1 MFDRTQ
7 IDPRVQKQLFR
18 KINSINRRELG
29 GDSNSPFFV
38 GNALDVSTKNPASE
52 HLFRSCFAKVS
63 VAVPNMKKDE
73 KGKSTLVHQP
83 ISLSSYMNGQEED
96 EILGV
101 KDNAKNTP
109 LTFSQGVNEDEKN
122 RFRGHSGIT
131 KISVAQQKY
140 YTYKY
145 TIDWTCPD
153 PVYFEEVFEPNFLKM
168 GAYAAIEF
176 GWGIEDSEIKDV
188 EPLSIEEM
196 RRFLTPDPTDP
207 NNSGGV
213 ALRERNL
220 KTSGNYF
227 CGVGTVI
234 KFKWSINSDG
244 TYSGNMEVMTPGAS
258 ALSETTQ
265 GTSNSSDSIPV
276 MKFNNTFELQ
286 ALSNKILKNLSKYD
300 IKQEEREAIRKA
312 AKSANDVSNNLQVNS
327 TTFNV
332 AMRNLDKVVDYF
344 LDDKSGRK
352 TKSKLRYNDGDN
364 SYVPS
369 GVGLNKGRGRLSYK
383 YTDGLMRLEVKKD
396 QASRV
401 MNRETEIYETKT
413 YMVPDFLKK
422 RYFMSWGWFED
433 NMLNTFFKLKTGS
446 QVIQSFKSET
456 SIPDG
461 NIFGRPLYKT
471 FDNKCVSSKHLYSL
485 GLDKTILPGKHHP
498 TLADGFSKIKDPY
511 LREFIPVFYKD
522 ELRVDLDRIRLI
534 YKVID
539 DEFPPFLQG
548 IDKNR
553 NYERGLEKVENEDG
567 GSELKEVDYS
577 NVGNIRNM
585 VFPIEMFQKHFQNTT
600 STRQGIRNF
609 WADVNNQYG
618 GYWGFQIGES
628 VTTPGQIGV
637 FDSYYS
643 PKKYNSET
651 KATSVD
657 ITEGMFTF
665 SVYSKDSIVKS
676 FDANLDLSAEA
687 ATLARY
693 GHFSQPQSG
702 TTKIDGKK
710 ELGIEAW
717 NILNRS
723 IDEEEVARKE
733 DLRRF
738 RELNDSK
745 NTYKNVSYEG
755 EDLQESFLDKIKNL
769 DEDDKKVLETL
780 ESSRVQFIN
789 GVGCYDKKGNFSS
802 YFKGVM
808 LHLINFSDM
817 KGSGSNIE
825 TAQAILPIEVSLTLD
840 GIGGLSVG
848 NLFKLDYLPKVYRES
863 CYFMITKVEHSIGTS
878 GWETTIGSVMI
889 ADLPAVWEK
898 SGKRLNS
905 GLEDYQ
911 SLFDVTNIPTDL
923 ELLRAYTQQ
932 ESITFNELDDLN
944 DAAAE
949 LEDAI
954 DRTNQLIDGAGFFNT
969 RIAAGIP
976 WNRNWIKR
984 KYKNYV
990 NYVNKYEIFLN
1001 TFERSDEIKPIL
1013 ERQRELENEC
1023 EIILNQFDDTLFPVG
1038 DDGDDGG
1045 SVSGDVA
1052 NIGLDF

>member
-18 KINSINRRELG
+18 KIDSINRRKL
-29 GDSNSPFFV
+29 DSDGSPFFV

-63 VAVPNMKKDE
+63 IAVPNMKKDE

-83 ISLSSYMNGQEED
+83 ISLSSYMNGQEDD
-96 EILGV
+96 EILGA

-153 PVYFEEVFEPNFLKM
+153 PVYFEEVFEPNFLRM

-300 IKQEEREAIRKA
+300 IEEEEREAIRKA
-312 AKSANDVSNNLQVNS
+312 ANSANDVSNNLQVNS

-332 AMRNLDKVVDYF
+332 AMRNLDKVADYF
-344 LDDKSGRK
+344 LDDKFGSEATSK
-352 TKSKLRYNDGDN
+352 TNYNDGKDA
-364 SYVPS
+364 YALP
-369 GVGLNKGRGRLSYK
+369 GLNINKGRGKVTYD
-383 YTDGLMRLEVKKD
+383 YHDGLIRMSVP
-396 QASRV
+396 
-401 MNRETEIYETKT
+401 YETSINNASLLQTVYK
-413 YMVPDFLKK
+413 VPDFLKK

-511 LREFIPVFYKD
+511 LREFIPKFYKD
-522 ELRVDLDRIRLI
+522 EQRVDLDRIRMI

-628 VTTPGQIGV
+628 TTTPGQIGV

-657 ITEGMFTF
+657 ITEGMFPF

-780 ESSRVQFIN
+780 ESSRTQFIN

-802 YFKGVM
+802 YYKGVM

-817 KGSGSNIE
+817 EGSDSNIE

-848 NLFKLDYLPKVYRES
+848 NLFKLDYLPKVYREF

-889 ADLPAVWEK
+889 ADLPAVWQK

-923 ELLRAYTQQ
+923 ELLRAFTQQ

-944 DAAAE
+944 DAEAE
-949 LEDAI
+949 LGDAI
-954 DRTNQLIDGAGFFNT
+954 KRTNQLINEAGFFNT

-990 NYVNKYEIFLN
+990 KYVNKYEIFLD

-1013 ERQRELENEC
+1013 ETLRIRENEC

-1038 DDGDDGG
+1038 SGPGG
-1045 SVSGDVA
+1045 AG
-1052 NIGLDF
+1052 

>member
-18 KINSINRRELG
+18 KIDSINRRELG
-29 GDSNSPFFV
+29 GDGSPFFV
-38 GNALDVSTKNPASE
+38 GNALDSSTKNPASE

-83 ISLSSYMNGQEED
+83 ISLSSYMNGQEDD
-96 EILGV
+96 EILGA

-153 PVYFEEVFEPNFLKM
+153 PVYFEEVFEPNFLRM

-176 GWGIEDSEIKDV
+176 GWGIENSEIKDV

-300 IKQEEREAIRKA
+300 IEEEERAAIRKA
-312 AKSANDVSNNLQVNS
+312 AKSANDVSDNLQVNS

-332 AMRNLDKVVDYF
+332 AMRNLDKVADYF
-344 LDDKSGRK
+344 LDDKFGSEATSK
-352 TKSKLRYNDGDN
+352 TNYNDGKDVYTLPGTN
-364 SYVPS
+364 I
-369 GVGLNKGRGRLSYK
+369 NKGRGKVTYD
-383 YTDGLMRLEVKKD
+383 YHDGLIRMSVPLEK
-396 QASRV
+396 SRDGF
-401 MNRETEIYETKT
+401 MLYNAYK
-413 YMVPDFLKK
+413 VPDFLKK

-461 NIFGRPLYKT
+461 NIFGRPVYKT
-471 FDNKCVSSKHLYSL
+471 FDNKCVTSRHLYSL
-485 GLDKTILPGKHHP
+485 GLDNTILPGKHHP
-498 TLADGFSKIKDPY
+498 TLADGFSKVKDPS
-511 LREFIPVFYKD
+511 LKESIPKFYKA
-522 ELRVDLDRIRLI
+522 EQRVDLDRIRMI

-539 DEFPPFLQG
+539 DEFPPFIAEG
-548 IDKNR
+548 NVDKDR
-553 NYERGLEKVENEDG
+553 RG
-567 GSELKEVDYS
+567 SSPYY
-577 NVGNIRNM
+577 GNIRNM

-609 WADVNNQYG
+609 WADVNHQYG

-676 FDANLDLSAEA
+676 FNADLDLSAEA

-693 GHFSQPQSG
+693 GHFSKPQSG

-723 IDEEEVARKE
+723 IDEAEVARKE

-780 ESSRVQFIN
+780 ESSRTQFIN

-817 KGSGSNIE
+817 EGSDSNIE
-825 TAQAILPIEVSLTLD
+825 TSQAILPIEVSLTLD

-848 NLFKLDYLPKVYRES
+848 NLFKLDYLPKVYREF

-889 ADLPAVWEK
+889 ADLPAVWQK

-923 ELLRAYTQQ
+923 ERLRAFTQQ
-932 ESITFNELDDLN
+932 ESITFNELEDLN
-944 DAAAE
+944 EADAI
-949 LEDAI
+949 LKDAI

-990 NYVNKYEIFLN
+990 EYVNKYEIFLD

-1038 DDGDDGG
+1038 GSGG
-1045 SVSGDVA
+1045 GGA
-1052 NIGLDF
+1052 N

>member
-7 IDPRVQKQLFR
+7 IDPRVPKQLVR
-18 KINSINRRELG
+18 KIDSINRRELG
-29 GDSNSPFFV
+29 GDGSPFFV
-38 GNALDVSTKNPASE
+38 GNALDSSTKNPASE

-83 ISLSSYMNGQEED
+83 ISLSSYMNGQEDD
-96 EILGV
+96 EILGA

-153 PVYFEEVFEPNFLKM
+153 PVYFEEVFEPNFLRM

-176 GWGIEDSEIKDV
+176 GWGIENSEIKDV

-300 IKQEEREAIRKA
+300 IEEEERAAIRKA
-312 AKSANDVSNNLQVNS
+312 AKSANDVSDNLKVNT

-332 AMRNLDKVVDYF
+332 AMRNLDKVADYF
-344 LDDKSGRK
+344 LDDKFGSEATSK
-352 TKSKLRYNDGDN
+352 TNYNDGKDVYTLPGTN
-364 SYVPS
+364 I
-369 GVGLNKGRGRLSYK
+369 NKGRGKVTYD
-383 YTDGLMRLEVKKD
+383 YHDGLIRMSVPLEK
-396 QASRV
+396 SRDGF
-401 MNRETEIYETKT
+401 MLYNAYK
-413 YMVPDFLKK
+413 VPDFLKK

-461 NIFGRPLYKT
+461 NIFGRPVYKT
-471 FDNKCVSSKHLYSL
+471 FDNKCVTSRHLYSL
-485 GLDKTILPGKHHP
+485 GLDNTILPGKHHP
-498 TLADGFSKIKDPY
+498 TLADGFSKVKDPS
-511 LREFIPVFYKD
+511 LKESIPKFYKA
-522 ELRVDLDRIRLI
+522 EQRVDLDRIRMI

-539 DEFPPFLQG
+539 DEFPPFIAEG
-548 IDKNR
+548 NVDKDR
-553 NYERGLEKVENEDG
+553 RG
-567 GSELKEVDYS
+567 SSPYY
-577 NVGNIRNM
+577 GNIRNM

-609 WADVNNQYG
+609 WADVNHQYG

-676 FDANLDLSAEA
+676 FNADLDLSAEA

-693 GHFSQPQSG
+693 GHFSKPQSG

-723 IDEEEVARKE
+723 IDEAEVARKE

-780 ESSRVQFIN
+780 ESSRTQFIN

-817 KGSGSNIE
+817 EGSDSNIE
-825 TAQAILPIEVSLTLD
+825 TSQAILPIEVSLTLD

-848 NLFKLDYLPKVYRES
+848 NLFKLDYLPKVYREF

-889 ADLPAVWEK
+889 ADLPAVWQK

-923 ELLRAYTQQ
+923 ERLRAFTQQ
-932 ESITFNELDDLN
+932 ESITFNELEDLN
-944 DAAAE
+944 EADAI
-949 LEDAI
+949 LKDAI

-990 NYVNKYEIFLN
+990 EYVNKYEIFLD

-1038 DDGDDGG
+1038 GSGG
-1045 SVSGDVA
+1045 GGA
-1052 NIGLDF
+1052 N

>member
-18 KINSINRRELG
+18 KIDSINRRELG
-29 GDSNSPFFV
+29 GDGSPFFV
-38 GNALDVSTKNPASE
+38 GNALDSSTKNPASE

-153 PVYFEEVFEPNFLKM
+153 PVYFEEVFEPNFLRM

-176 GWGIEDSEIKDV
+176 GWGIENSEIKDV

-300 IKQEEREAIRKA
+300 IEEEERAAIRKA
-312 AKSANDVSNNLQVNS
+312 AKSANDVSDNLKVNT

-332 AMRNLDKVVDYF
+332 AMRNLDKVADYF
-344 LDDKSGRK
+344 LDDKFGSEATSK
-352 TKSKLRYNDGDN
+352 TNYNDGKDVYTLPGTN
-364 SYVPS
+364 I
-369 GVGLNKGRGRLSYK
+369 NKGRGKVTYD
-383 YTDGLMRLEVKKD
+383 YHDGLIRMSVPLEK
-396 QASRV
+396 SRDGF
-401 MNRETEIYETKT
+401 MLYNAYK
-413 YMVPDFLKK
+413 VPDFLKK

-461 NIFGRPLYKT
+461 NIFGRPVYKT
-471 FDNKCVSSKHLYSL
+471 FDNKCVTSRHLYSL
-485 GLDKTILPGKHHP
+485 GLDNTILPGKHHP
-498 TLADGFSKIKDPY
+498 TLADGFSKVKDPS
-511 LREFIPVFYKD
+511 LKESIPKFYKA
-522 ELRVDLDRIRLI
+522 EQRVDLDRIRMI

-539 DEFPPFLQG
+539 DEFPPFIAEG
-548 IDKNR
+548 NVDKDR
-553 NYERGLEKVENEDG
+553 RG
-567 GSELKEVDYS
+567 SSPYY
-577 NVGNIRNM
+577 GNIRNM

-609 WADVNNQYG
+609 WADVNHQYG

-676 FDANLDLSAEA
+676 FNADLDLSAEA

-693 GHFSQPQSG
+693 GHFSKPQSG

-710 ELGIEAW
+710 ELGFFAW

-723 IDEEEVARKE
+723 IDEAEVARKE

-780 ESSRVQFIN
+780 ESSRTQFIN

-817 KGSGSNIE
+817 EGSDSNIE
-825 TAQAILPIEVSLTLD
+825 TSQAILPIEVSLTLD

-848 NLFKLDYLPKVYRES
+848 NLFKLDYLPKVYREF

-889 ADLPAVWEK
+889 ADLPAVWQK

-923 ELLRAYTQQ
+923 ERLRAFTQQ
-932 ESITFNELDDLN
+932 ESITFNELEDLN
-944 DAAAE
+944 EADAI
-949 LEDAI
+949 LKDAI

-990 NYVNKYEIFLN
+990 EYVNKYEIFLD

-1038 DDGDDGG
+1038 GSGG
-1045 SVSGDVA
+1045 GGA
-1052 NIGLDF
+1052 N

>member
-1 MFDRTQ
+1 
-7 IDPRVQKQLFR
+7 
-18 KINSINRRELG
+18 
-29 GDSNSPFFV
+29 
-38 GNALDVSTKNPASE
+38 
-52 HLFRSCFAKVS
+52 
-63 VAVPNMKKDE
+63 
-73 KGKSTLVHQP
+73 
-83 ISLSSYMNGQEED
+83 
-96 EILGV
+96 
-101 KDNAKNTP
+101 
-109 LTFSQGVNEDEKN
+109 
-122 RFRGHSGIT
+122 
-131 KISVAQQKY
+131 
-140 YTYKY
+140 
-145 TIDWTCPD
+145 
-153 PVYFEEVFEPNFLKM
+153 
-168 GAYAAIEF
+168 
-176 GWGIEDSEIKDV
+176 
-188 EPLSIEEM
+188 
-196 RRFLTPDPTDP
+196 
-207 NNSGGV
+207 
-213 ALRERNL
+213 
-220 KTSGNYF
+220 
-227 CGVGTVI
+227 
-234 KFKWSINSDG
+234 
-244 TYSGNMEVMTPGAS
+244 
-258 ALSETTQ
+258 
-265 GTSNSSDSIPV
+265 
-276 MKFNNTFELQ
+276 
-286 ALSNKILKNLSKYD
+286 
-300 IKQEEREAIRKA
+300 
-312 AKSANDVSNNLQVNS
+312 
-327 TTFNV
+327 
-332 AMRNLDKVVDYF
+332 
-344 LDDKSGRK
+344 
-352 TKSKLRYNDGDN
+352 
-364 SYVPS
+364 
-369 GVGLNKGRGRLSYK
+369 
-383 YTDGLMRLEVKKD
+383 
-396 QASRV
+396 
-401 MNRETEIYETKT
+401 
-413 YMVPDFLKK
+413 
-422 RYFMSWGWFED
+422 MSWGWFED

-456 SIPDG
+456 KVIDSYVDG
-461 NIFGRPLYKT
+461 GKFGMERMPIYKT

-485 GLDKTILPGKHHP
+485 GLDNTILPGKHHP
-498 TLADGFSKIKDPY
+498 TLADGFSKVKDPY

-522 ELRVDLDRIRLI
+522 EQRVDLDRIRMI

-539 DEFPPFLQG
+539 DLFPPFMAGYDDDRVITRTTNLVE
-548 IDKNR
+548 KNPKR
-553 NYERGLEKVENEDG
+553 EILHNGEY
-567 GSELKEVDYS
+567 
-577 NVGNIRNM
+577 GNIRNM

-628 VTTPGQIGV
+628 TTTPGQIGV

-676 FDANLDLSAEA
+676 FNADLDLSAEA

-693 GHFSQPQSG
+693 GHFSKPQSG

-780 ESSRVQFIN
+780 ESSRTQFIN

-802 YFKGVM
+802 YYKGVM

-817 KGSGSNIE
+817 EGSDSNIE

-848 NLFKLDYLPKVYRES
+848 NLFKLDYLPKVYREF

-889 ADLPAVWEK
+889 ADLPAVWQK
-898 SGKRLNS
+898 SGKKLNS

-911 SLFDVTNIPTDL
+911 ALFDVTNIPTDL
-923 ELLRAYTQQ
+923 ELLRAFTQQ

-944 DAAAE
+944 DAEAE
-949 LEDAI
+949 LGDAI
-954 DRTNQLIDGAGFFNT
+954 KRTNQLINEAGFFNT

-990 NYVNKYEIFLN
+990 KYVNKYEIFLD

-1013 ERQRELENEC
+1013 ETLRIRENEC
-1023 EIILNQFDDTLFPVG
+1023 EIILNQFDDTLFPVA
-1038 DDGDDGG
+1038 GG
-1045 SVSGDVA
+1045 GGGGA
-1052 NIGLDF
+1052 G

>member
-18 KINSINRRELG
+18 KIDSINRRELG
-29 GDSNSPFFV
+29 GDGSPFFV

-52 HLFRSCFAKVS
+52 HLFRGCFAKVS
-63 VAVPNMKKDE
+63 IAVPNMKKDE

-83 ISLSSYMNGQEED
+83 ISLSSYMNGQEDD
-96 EILGV
+96 EILGA

-153 PVYFEEVFEPNFLKM
+153 PVYFEEVFEPNFLRM

-300 IKQEEREAIRKA
+300 IKEEEREAIRKA
-312 AKSANDVSNNLQVNS
+312 ANSANDVSNNLQVNS

-332 AMRNLDKVVDYF
+332 AMRNLDKVADYF
-344 LDDKSGRK
+344 LDDKFGSEATSK
-352 TKSKLRYNDGDN
+352 TNYNDGKDAYALPGI
-364 SYVPS
+364 SI
-369 GVGLNKGRGRLSYK
+369 NKGRGKVTYD
-383 YTDGLMRLEVKKD
+383 YHDGLIRTSVP
-396 QASRV
+396 V
-401 MNRETEIYETKT
+401 ETSIDNALLLQTVYR
-413 YMVPDFLKK
+413 VPDFLNK

-456 SIPDG
+456 KIIDRYVGGGKFMDRTP
-461 NIFGRPLYKT
+461 IYKT

-485 GLDKTILPGKHHP
+485 GLDNTILPGKHHP
-498 TLADGFSKIKDPY
+498 TLADGFSKVKDPY

-522 ELRVDLDRIRLI
+522 EQRVDLDRIRMI

-539 DEFPPFLQG
+539 DLFPPFLQG

-567 GSELKEVDYS
+567 GSELKEVEYS
-577 NVGNIRNM
+577 NVGSIRNM
-585 VFPIEMFQKHFQNTT
+585 VFPIEMFQKHFQDTT

-628 VTTPGQIGV
+628 TTTPGQVGV

-693 GHFSQPQSG
+693 GHFSKPQSG

-738 RELNDSK
+738 RELNNSN

-825 TAQAILPIEVSLTLD
+825 TSQAILPIEVSLTLD

-848 NLFKLDYLPKVYRES
+848 NLFKLDYLPKVYREF

-889 ADLPAVWEK
+889 ADLPSVWQK

-923 ELLRAYTQQ
+923 ELLRAFLQQ

-944 DAAAE
+944 DADAI
-949 LEDAI
+949 LKDAI
-954 DRTNQLIDGAGFFNT
+954 DRTNELIIGAGFFNT

-990 NYVNKYEIFLN
+990 KYVNKYEIFLD

-1013 ERQRELENEC
+1013 ERQRELENDC

-1038 DDGDDGG
+1038 GSGG
-1045 SVSGDVA
+1045 GGA
-1052 NIGLDF
+1052 G

>member
-18 KINSINRRELG
+18 KIDSINRRELG
-29 GDSNSPFFV
+29 GDDSPFFV
-38 GNALDVSTKNPASE
+38 GNALDSSTKNPASE

-83 ISLSSYMNGQEED
+83 ISLSSYMNGQEDD
-96 EILGV
+96 EILGA

-153 PVYFEEVFEPNFLKM
+153 PVYFEEVFEPNFLRM

-188 EPLSIEEM
+188 EPLSIEVM

-312 AKSANDVSNNLQVNS
+312 AKSANDVSDNLKVNT

-332 AMRNLDKVVDYF
+332 AMRNLDKVADYF
-344 LDDKSGRK
+344 LDDKFGSEATSK
-352 TKSKLRYNDGDN
+352 TNYNDGKDA
-364 SYVPS
+364 YALP
-369 GVGLNKGRGRLSYK
+369 GLNINKGRGKVTYD
-383 YTDGLMRLEVKKD
+383 YHDGLIRMSVP
-396 QASRV
+396 
-401 MNRETEIYETKT
+401 YETSINNASLIQTVYK
-413 YMVPDFLKK
+413 VPDFLKK

-471 FDNKCVSSKHLYSL
+471 FDNKCVTSKHLYSL
-485 GLDKTILPGKHHP
+485 GLDNTILPGKHHP
-498 TLADGFSKIKDPY
+498 TLADGFSKVEDPS
-511 LREFIPVFYKD
+511 LRESIPKFYKD
-522 ELRVDLDRIRLI
+522 EQRVDLDRIRMI

-539 DEFPPFLQG
+539 DEFPPFIAEG
-548 IDKNR
+548 NVDKDR
-553 NYERGLEKVENEDG
+553 RG
-567 GSELKEVDYS
+567 SSPYY
-577 NVGNIRNM
+577 GNIRNM

-723 IDEEEVARKE
+723 IDEAEVARKE

-780 ESSRVQFIN
+780 ESSRTQFIN

-817 KGSGSNIE
+817 EGSDSNIE
-825 TAQAILPIEVSLTLD
+825 TSQAILPIEVSLTLD

-848 NLFKLDYLPKVYRES
+848 NLFKLDYLPKVYREF

-889 ADLPAVWEK
+889 ADLPAVWQK

-911 SLFDVTNIPTDL
+911 ALFDITNIPTDL
-923 ELLRAYTQQ
+923 ERLRAFTQQ

-944 DAAAE
+944 DAEAI
-949 LEDAI
+949 LKDAI
-954 DRTNQLIDGAGFFNT
+954 DRTNQLINEAGFFNT

-990 NYVNKYEIFLN
+990 EYVNKYQIFLD

-1013 ERQRELENEC
+1013 ETLRIRENEC

-1038 DDGDDGG
+1038 SGG
-1045 SVSGDVA
+1045 GGA
-1052 NIGLDF
+1052 G

>member
-7 IDPRVQKQLFR
+7 IDPRVQKQLLR
-18 KINSINRRELG
+18 KIDSINRRKL
-29 GDSNSPFFV
+29 DSDGSPFFV

-63 VAVPNMKKDE
+63 IAVPNMKKDE

-83 ISLSSYMNGQEED
+83 ISLSSYMNGQEDD
-96 EILGV
+96 EILGA

-153 PVYFEEVFEPNFLKM
+153 PVYFEEVFEPNFLRM

-300 IKQEEREAIRKA
+300 IEEEEREAIRKA
-312 AKSANDVSNNLQVNS
+312 ANSANDVSNNLQVNS

-332 AMRNLDKVVDYF
+332 AMRNLDKVADYF
-344 LDDKSGRK
+344 LDDKFGSEATSK
-352 TKSKLRYNDGDN
+352 TNYNDGKDA
-364 SYVPS
+364 YALP
-369 GVGLNKGRGRLSYK
+369 GLNINKGRGKVTYD
-383 YTDGLMRLEVKKD
+383 YHDGLIRMSVP
-396 QASRV
+396 
-401 MNRETEIYETKT
+401 YETSINNASLLQTVYK
-413 YMVPDFLKK
+413 VPDFLKK

-511 LREFIPVFYKD
+511 LREFIPKFYKD
-522 ELRVDLDRIRLI
+522 EQRVDLDRIRLI

-628 VTTPGQIGV
+628 TTTPGQIGV

-657 ITEGMFTF
+657 ITEGMFPF

-825 TAQAILPIEVSLTLD
+825 TSQAILPIEVSLTLD

-848 NLFKLDYLPKVYRES
+848 NLFKLDYLPKVYREF

-889 ADLPAVWEK
+889 ADLPAVWQK

-923 ELLRAYTQQ
+923 ELLRAFTQQ

-944 DAAAE
+944 DAEAE
-949 LEDAI
+949 LGDAI
-954 DRTNQLIDGAGFFNT
+954 KRTNQLINEAGFFNT

-990 NYVNKYEIFLN
+990 KYVNKYEIFLD

-1013 ERQRELENEC
+1013 ETLRIRENEC

-1038 DDGDDGG
+1038 SGPGG
-1045 SVSGDVA
+1045 AG
-1052 NIGLDF
+1052 

>member
-18 KINSINRRELG
+18 KIDSINRRELG
-29 GDSNSPFFV
+29 GDGSPFFV
-38 GNALDVSTKNPASE
+38 GNALDSSTKNPASE

-83 ISLSSYMNGQEED
+83 ISLSSYMNGQEDD
-96 EILGV
+96 EILGA

-153 PVYFEEVFEPNFLKM
+153 PVYFEEVFEPNFLRM

-176 GWGIEDSEIKDV
+176 GWGIENSEIKDV

-300 IKQEEREAIRKA
+300 IEEEERAAIRKA
-312 AKSANDVSNNLQVNS
+312 AKSANDVSDNLKVNT

-332 AMRNLDKVVDYF
+332 AMRNLDKVADYF
-344 LDDKSGRK
+344 LDDKFGSEATSK
-352 TKSKLRYNDGDN
+352 TNYNDGKDVYTLPGTN
-364 SYVPS
+364 I
-369 GVGLNKGRGRLSYK
+369 NKGRGKVTYD
-383 YTDGLMRLEVKKD
+383 YHDGLIRMSVPLEK
-396 QASRV
+396 SRDGF
-401 MNRETEIYETKT
+401 MLYNAYK
-413 YMVPDFLKK
+413 VPDFLKK

-461 NIFGRPLYKT
+461 NIFGRPVYKT
-471 FDNKCVSSKHLYSL
+471 FDNKCVTSRHLYSL
-485 GLDKTILPGKHHP
+485 GLDNTILPGKHHP
-498 TLADGFSKIKDPY
+498 TLADGFSKVKDPS
-511 LREFIPVFYKD
+511 LKESIPKFYKA
-522 ELRVDLDRIRLI
+522 EQRVDLDRIRMI

-539 DEFPPFLQG
+539 DEFPPFIAEG
-548 IDKNR
+548 NVDKDR
-553 NYERGLEKVENEDG
+553 RG
-567 GSELKEVDYS
+567 SSPYY
-577 NVGNIRNM
+577 GNIRNM

-609 WADVNNQYG
+609 WADVNHQYG

-676 FDANLDLSAEA
+676 FNADLDLSAEA

-693 GHFSQPQSG
+693 GHFSKPQSG

-723 IDEEEVARKE
+723 IDEAEVARKE

-780 ESSRVQFIN
+780 ESSRTQFIN

-817 KGSGSNIE
+817 EGSDSNIE
-825 TAQAILPIEVSLTLD
+825 TSQAILPIEVSLTLD

-848 NLFKLDYLPKVYRES
+848 NLFKLDYLPKVYREF

-889 ADLPAVWEK
+889 ADLPAVWQK

-923 ELLRAYTQQ
+923 ERLRAFTQQ
-932 ESITFNELDDLN
+932 ESITFNELEDLN
-944 DAAAE
+944 EADAI
-949 LEDAI
+949 LKDAI

-990 NYVNKYEIFLN
+990 EYVNKYEIFLD

-1038 DDGDDGG
+1038 GSGG
-1045 SVSGDVA
+1045 GGA
-1052 NIGLDF
+1052 N

>member
-18 KINSINRRELG
+18 KIDSINRRELG
-29 GDSNSPFFV
+29 GDDSPFFV
-38 GNALDVSTKNPASE
+38 GNALDSSTKNPASE

-83 ISLSSYMNGQEED
+83 ISLSSYMNGQEDD
-96 EILGV
+96 EILGA

-153 PVYFEEVFEPNFLKM
+153 PVYFEEVFEPNFLRM

-300 IKQEEREAIRKA
+300 IEEEEREAIRKA
-312 AKSANDVSNNLQVNS
+312 ANSANDVSNNLQVNS

-332 AMRNLDKVVDYF
+332 AMRNLDKVADYF
-344 LDDKSGRK
+344 LDDKFGSEATSK
-352 TKSKLRYNDGDN
+352 TNYNDGKDA
-364 SYVPS
+364 YALP
-369 GVGLNKGRGRLSYK
+369 GLNINKGRGKVTYD
-383 YTDGLMRLEVKKD
+383 YHDGLIRMSVP
-396 QASRV
+396 
-401 MNRETEIYETKT
+401 YETSINNASLLQTVYK
-413 YMVPDFLKK
+413 VPDFLKK

-511 LREFIPVFYKD
+511 LREFIPKFYKD
-522 ELRVDLDRIRLI
+522 EQRVDLDRIRLI

-628 VTTPGQIGV
+628 TTTPGQIGV

-657 ITEGMFTF
+657 ITEGMFPF

-825 TAQAILPIEVSLTLD
+825 TSQAILPIEVSLTLD

-848 NLFKLDYLPKVYRES
+848 NLFKLDYLPKVYREF

-889 ADLPAVWEK
+889 ADLPAVWQK

-923 ELLRAYTQQ
+923 ELLRAFTQQ

-944 DAAAE
+944 DAEAE
-949 LEDAI
+949 LGDAI
-954 DRTNQLIDGAGFFNT
+954 KRTNQLINEAGFFNT

-990 NYVNKYEIFLN
+990 KYVNKYEIFLD

-1013 ERQRELENEC
+1013 ETLRIRENEC

-1038 DDGDDGG
+1038 SGPGG
-1045 SVSGDVA
+1045 AG
-1052 NIGLDF
+1052 

>member
-1 MFDRTQ
+1 
-7 IDPRVQKQLFR
+7 
-18 KINSINRRELG
+18 
-29 GDSNSPFFV
+29 
-38 GNALDVSTKNPASE
+38 
-52 HLFRSCFAKVS
+52 
-63 VAVPNMKKDE
+63 MKKDE

-312 AKSANDVSNNLQVNS
+312 AKSANDVSDNLKVNS

-498 TLADGFSKIKDPY
+498 TLADGFSKIRDPY

-522 ELRVDLDRIRLI
+522 EHRVDLDRIRLI

-539 DEFPPFLQG
+539 DEFPPFSQG

-567 GSELKEVDYS
+567 GPELKEVEYS

-825 TAQAILPIEVSLTLD
+825 TAQAILPIKVSLTLD

-923 ELLRAYTQQ
+923 ELLRAFTQQ

-944 DAAAE
+944 DADAI
-949 LEDAI
+949 LKDAI

>member
-312 AKSANDVSNNLQVNS
+312 AKSANDVSDNLKVNS

-539 DEFPPFLQG
+539 DEFPPFSQG

-944 DAAAE
+944 DADAI
-949 LEDAI
+949 LKDAI

-976 WNRNWIKR
+976 WNRKWIKR

-990 NYVNKYEIFLN
+990 KYVNKYQIFLD